1 MPISLA
7 GRSTS
12 AVFRRGP
19 QSSTLGFTL
28 IELVVVVTILG
39 IAVSLILPSFGR
51 GFHHWRLQGAVREVA
66 TLIKFARTQSVAS
79 MRPLHVVLDRSRS
92 LYWLDNADGPVVTDS
107 PQADE
112 RKVRLYPLPDGVRFG
127 EVGGGGFAMDEERFR
142 IIFFPRGSSSGGE
155 VQLVDERGRA
165 YQISVDSVTG
175 RAGIA
180 RGEGKAD
187 GRG

>member
-7 GRSTS
+7 GRFTS
-12 AVFRRGP
+12 AVLRRRR

-39 IAVSLILPSFGR
+39 ITVSLILPSFGR
-51 GFHHWRLQGAVREVA
+51 GLHHWRLQGAVREVA
-66 TLIKFARTQSVAS
+66 TLIKFAQIQSVAS

-107 PQADE
+107 PQAE
-112 RKVRLYPLPDGVRFG
+112 RKVRLYALPDGVRFG